1 MRVITG
7 SARGRKLAEPVKGCI
22 RPTSD
27 MVKEAIFSIVQFDIA
42 GRRVLDLFAGTG
54 QMGIEAASRGA
65 SSVTFVDINVDAVK
79 LIKTNLERCGLAGK
93 VIMSDSLLFLDRC
106 GQFDIIIIDP
116 PFDSDLAAKSS
127 EKIFKFDIL
136 SESGI
141 MICETG
147 RGVELPAAA
156 EPYAKGREYLYGKKK
171 VTIYY
176 GGKRPAHENGN
187 ISGEL

>member
-7 SARGRKLAEPVKGCI
+7 SARGRKLAEPVKNFI

-27 MVKEAIFSIVQFDIA
+27 MVKEAIFSIVQFNIA

-65 SSVTFVDINVDAVK
+65 SSVTFVDINSDAVK

-93 VIMSDSLLFLDRC
+93 VVQSDSSAFLERC
-106 GQFDIIIIDP
+106 EQFDVIIVDP
-116 PFDSDLAAKSS
+116 PYGSDMAGKTI

-147 RGVELPAAA
+147 REMKLPDAA
-156 EPYAKGREYLYGKKK
+156 EPHIKGREYLYGKKK
-171 VTIYY
+171 VTIYTRRE
-176 GGKRPAHENGN
+176 KQTV
-187 ISGEL
+187 